1 MKEFIETIIKKLVDK
16 PDEVKV
22 TEKMGEQT
30 IICELTVGE
39 GDVGKI
45 IGKHG
50 NTAIALRILI
60 AAVSKKLGKRTVFEI
75 LQ

>member
-1 MKEFIETIIKKLVDK
+1 MKEFIETIIKQLVDN
-16 PDEVKV
+16 PDEVEV
-22 TEKMGEQT
+22 TETIGEQT
-30 IICELTVGE
+30 IICELKVAE

-45 IGKHG
+45 VGKHG
-50 NTAIALRILI
+50 NTAISLRILI

>member
-1 MKEFIETIIKKLVDK
+1 MKEFIETIIKQLVDK
-16 PDEVKV
+16 PDEVQV
-22 TEKMGEQT
+22 TEKIGEQT
-30 IICELTVGE
+30 IICELRVGE

-50 NTAIALRILI
+50 NTAISLRTLI
-60 AAVSKKLGKRTVFEI
+60 SAVSKKLGKRTVFEI